1 MRLIT
6 ACCARVP
13 QRWTSRIYIHFL
25 LMFQEVRLI
34 SKTRNQLRGIS
45 QQRAT
50 TLTTGSTPP
59 LGWLPLYS
67 PHDQAGYPTT
77 HSQEPYP

>member
-1 MRLIT
+1 LQENVT
-6 ACCARVP
+6 HNLEV
-13 QRWTSRIYIHFL
+13 TSAL
-25 LMFQEVRLI
+25 LCQVW
-34 SKTRNQLRGIS
+34 NRGIS

>member
-6 ACCARVP
+6 ACFARVP

-34 SKTRNQLRGIS
+34 SKTRNQLAVSMIKS
-45 QQRAT
+45 SHMKMAE
-50 TLTTGSTPP
+50 SV
-59 LGWLPLYS
+59 Y
-67 PHDQAGYPTT
+67 
-77 HSQEPYP
+77 